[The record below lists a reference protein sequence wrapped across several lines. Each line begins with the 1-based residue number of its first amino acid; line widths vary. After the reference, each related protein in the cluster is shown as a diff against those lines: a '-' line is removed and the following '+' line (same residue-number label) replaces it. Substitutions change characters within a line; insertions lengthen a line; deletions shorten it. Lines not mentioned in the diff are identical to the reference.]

1 MAPSWQLLW
10 QHAGMRSWLPVGFE
24 SCAEIEVRRS
34 RFLATVAR
42 AEEESAA
49 RAMVARVKAA
59 FPDARHHCLAFII
72 DVPGAQP
79 IERSSDDG
87 EPAGTAG
94 MPMLE
99 VLRGAGLG
107 NVVAVVTRYFG
118 GTLLGTGGLVR
129 AYSDAVAS
137 ALVGAPR
144 LRPELRMLWGVDVPT
159 ADAGRVQ
166 GALRNRGIDIR
177 DTTWGSSSVV
187 FTLAVVDQTA
197 TLPVIREIVRADVR
211 PQPLGV
217 TTVEVPL

>member
-1 MAPSWQLLW
+1 
-10 QHAGMRSWLPVGFE
+10 MRSWFPTGFE
-24 SCAEIEVRRS
+24 ARTEIDVRRS

-42 AEEESAA
+42 VDDEDAA
-49 RAMVARVKAA
+49 RAVITRVKAE
-59 FPDARHHCLAFII
+59 FPDARHHCLAFVVE
-72 DVPGAQP
+72 VPGAQP
-79 IERSSDDG
+79 VERSSDDG

-137 ALVGAPR
+137 ALVDAPR
-144 LRPELRMLWGVDVPT
+144 VRPERRVLWGIDVPA

-166 GALRNRGIDIR
+166 GALLNRGIDVR
-177 DTTWGSSSVV
+177 DAAWGRSVW
-187 FTLAVVDQTA
+187 FTLAVADPDAALQ
-197 TLPVIREIVRADVR
+197 LIREVVQSEVT
-211 PQPLGV
+211 PQELGA
-217 TTVEVPL
+217 TTVEVPM